1 MNSDAIT
8 KVLYCTLLFRRHFF
22 RLLGRLLTACHV
34 SLCTKQT
41 HRPCCCCA
49 GALDQRYFSVRCCG
63 CQLFWFCG
71 NLAGLL
77 SWQPFWLNIVPR
89 LLTSFALLDVF
100 QASVDFLLYLSVWHL
115 CYMFCALVL
124 LPFILFFLLLHKS
137 NHGRKGFIN
146 IFSPEQKKWTL
157 SCTWFILKHGPVEPC
172 SQGVATCIQL
182 PWQILTGG
190 L

>member
-1 MNSDAIT
+1 MSAEKLESKYNMNSDAIT

-49 GALDQRYFSVRCCG
+49 GALDQRYFSLRCCG

-124 LPFILFFLLLHKS
+124 LPFYFIFYGCDIFFKKNQIQAAQLKDGRS
-137 NHGRKGFIN
+137 SHG
-146 IFSPEQKKWTL
+146 L
-157 SCTWFILKHGPVEPC
+157 
-172 SQGVATCIQL
+172 
-182 PWQILTGG
+182 
-190 L
+190 

>member
-1 MNSDAIT
+1 MAIMNSDAIT

-49 GALDQRYFSVRCCG
+49 GALDQRNFSFRCCG

-124 LPFILFFLLLHKS
+124 LLFILFFPHHTTPARKHRLLL
-137 NHGRKGFIN
+137 GQLYFLLQLQLGFVITFWN
-146 IFSPEQKKWTL
+146 GDGSYADKRLIFKYS
-157 SCTWFILKHGPVEPC
+157 GN
-172 SQGVATCIQL
+172 
-182 PWQILTGG
+182 
-190 L
+190 